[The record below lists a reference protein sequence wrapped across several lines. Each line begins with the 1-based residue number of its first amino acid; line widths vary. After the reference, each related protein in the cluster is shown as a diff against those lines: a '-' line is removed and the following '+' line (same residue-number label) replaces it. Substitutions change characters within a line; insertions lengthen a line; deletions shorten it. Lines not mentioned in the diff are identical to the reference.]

1 MVQESRM
8 KPDSDE
14 WLAQAATTI
23 AVELKASRVIRG
35 DWSRVLMSRWWTY
48 LRLCPFEVVLCA
60 LQLIV
65 LAIVVGCIL

>member
-1 MVQESRM
+1 M

-14 WLAQAATTI
+14 WLAQAAATI

-35 DWSRVLMSRWWTY
+35 DRSRVLMSRWWTY
-48 LRLCPFEVVLCA
+48 LRLYQFEVALCA